1 MRSLTSLFLLA
12 AACIVALAAF
22 PGCGNGAKG
31 IDASGTFETEE
42 TIVSTEATGTI
53 RRFDLLEGQV
63 LAAGEVVG
71 YVDSTQLYLRK
82 KQLEAQIRSV
92 LAQRPDAS
100 AQIAALEEQLATA
113 TRERDRISALRS
125 SGSATQKQLDD
136 ANSALAVVEKQLRAL
151 RSTLDIATRSLD
163 RQADPVALQVAQVE
177 DQLAKC
183 RIVNPV
189 AGTVLTKYVQANEMA
204 TPGKALYK
212 IADLTTLNLRAYVTG
227 RQFSGVKLGQSVT
240 VLTDAPGGGVKEH
253 PGTISWISD
262 KAEFTP
268 KTIQTKEERANLV
281 YALKIRVANDG
292 TLKIGMYGDVRF

>member
-1 MRSLTSLFLLA
+1 MRSMTSSLLLIVATILLA
-12 AACIVALAAF
+12 SL

-31 IDASGTFETEE
+31 IDASGTFESDE

-53 RRFDLLEGQV
+53 RRFDLVEGQV
-63 LAAGEVVG
+63 LEAGTVVG
-71 YVDSTQLYLRK
+71 YVDSTQLFLRK
-82 KQLEAQIRSV
+82 RQLEAQVRSV
-92 LAQRPDAS
+92 LTQRPDVAT
-100 AQIAALEEQLATA
+100 QVAALEEQLATA
-113 TRERDRISALRS
+113 TRERDRIAGLRS

-136 ANSALAVVEKQLRAL
+136 ANSALEVVQKQLRAQ

-163 RQADPVALQVAQVE
+163 RQADPLTVQIAQVE

-212 IADLTTLNLRAYVTG
+212 IADLSSVNLRAYVTG
-227 RQFSGVKLGQSVT
+227 DQFAGVKLGAPAT
-240 VLTDAPGGGVKEH
+240 VITDAPGGGTKEH
-253 PGTISWISD
+253 AGTIIWISD

-281 YALKIRVANDG
+281 YAIKIRVANDG
-292 TLKIGMYGDVRF
+292 SLKIGMYGDVRF